1 VVRTDLHVFEFSGG
15 WKDQSKALF
24 ASDLGTFNYLG
35 DGVSLGIL
43 ASSSGLWLA
52 QDLSVIENRPEYRAL
67 KEKWEREPSDAMVLE
82 QALESH
88 YLGSVLDTRWG
99 LRSCLAWLLPRVDFE
114 YLFRQD
120 RWDYHKTVTNFATGI
135 EESDVWTSKRQ
146 TRHEWQIMAHWD
158 IQIDKANTDS
168 VARASTLAGLR
179 DDRFALVKKVNN
191 ELNKR
196 HALEMTLVLDL
207 PKLPEAAAASKQ
219 KNLLKRQIK
228 AQLDLAEAESHLNYL
243 TGGYYLP
250 AINQHKP

>member
-1 VVRTDLHVFEFSGG
+1 MS
-15 WKDQSKALF
+15 
-24 ASDLGTFNYLG
+24 
-35 DGVSLGIL
+35 
-43 ASSSGLWLA
+43 
-52 QDLSVIENRPEYRAL
+52 P
-67 KEKWEREPSDAMVLE
+67 
-82 QALESH
+82 
-88 YLGSVLDTRWG
+88 
-99 LRSCLAWLLPRVDFE
+99 
-114 YLFRQD
+114 
-120 RWDYHKTVTNFATGI
+120 
-135 EESDVWTSKRQ
+135 
-146 TRHEWQIMAHWD
+146 
-158 IQIDKANTDS
+158 
-168 VARASTLAGLR
+168 R